1 MRLLRTALPLAASA
15 ALVAPALFAQG
26 APAGQTLVLTGVTVV
41 DVREGRLVPNRTV
54 VVKGNRI
61 DAVTA
66 GSARSIPDGARVID
80 AGGKYLIPGLW
91 DMHVH
96 SAAAAARELPVYL
109 ANGVTGVRN
118 MHSTADT
125 ALALVRGIKRQLA
138 AGTLFGPRFLANG
151 PIVDGP
157 EPAQQGSVPVGTAAA
172 ARSAVDSLV
181 AGGADF
187 IKVYIRLPREAYFGV
202 AEQAKRRKV
211 PFVGHVPVSV
221 RAEEAA
227 DAGQRS
233 IEHTHELDWSCSTRG
248 DSIRAAFL
256 ADTAPSRA
264 TYRHARAGLTATW
277 SGGQC
282 AAAIAAMK
290 RNGTWFVPTLV
301 VGWAPLAADSVAA
314 DSAAIGVVPGTTLE
328 WWWKENDQMPAE
340 ERRVAEAELRSG
352 VALVGLLHEAGVPLL
367 AGSDTGNPF
376 VVPGFSLHTELEL
389 LVRAGLSSLAALRT
403 ATVNPARFL
412 EATDSLGTV
421 EAGKLADLVLL
432 DADPLADIRNA
443 AKIRA
448 VITDGRYLDRT
459 ALDLLLADARRAA
472 GPPTVAKP

>member
-1 MRLLRTALPLAASA
+1 MRLLRTFLPLAVSVAFA
-15 ALVAPALFAQG
+15 APALFAQG
-26 APAGQTLVLTGVTVV
+26 TPAGQTLVLTGVTVV
-41 DVREGRLVPNRTV
+41 DVREGRLVRSQTV

-61 DAVTA
+61 EAVMAA
-66 GSARSIPDGARVID
+66 GARSIPADGRVID
-80 AGGKYLIPGLW
+80 ARGKFLIPGLW

-96 SAAAAARELPVYL
+96 SAAAAAREFPVYL

-118 MHSTADT
+118 MHATVDT

-138 AGTLFGPRFLANG
+138 AGTLVGPRFLANG

-157 EPAQQGSVPVGTAAA
+157 EPAQRGSVPVGTAAA
-172 ARSAVDSLV
+172 ARNAVDSLV

-187 IKVYIRLPREAYFGV
+187 IKVYIRLPREAYFGI
-202 AEQAKRRKV
+202 AEQAKRRRV
-211 PFVGHVPVSV
+211 PFVGHVPITV
-221 RAEEAA
+221 RAEEVA

-264 TYRHARAGLTATW
+264 TYRHARSGLTATW

-328 WWWKENDQMPAE
+328 WWWKEHGQMPPE

-376 VVPGFSLHTELEL
+376 VIPGFSLHAELEL
-389 LVRAGLSSLAALRT
+389 LVRAGLSPLAALQT

-448 VITDGRYLDRT
+448 VITNGRYLDRT

-472 GPPTVAKP
+472 GRLTLR